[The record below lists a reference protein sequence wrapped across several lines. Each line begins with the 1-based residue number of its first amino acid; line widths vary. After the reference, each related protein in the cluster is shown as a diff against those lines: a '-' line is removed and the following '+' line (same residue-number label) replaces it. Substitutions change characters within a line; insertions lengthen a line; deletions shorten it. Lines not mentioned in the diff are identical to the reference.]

1 MAPAQVAAESCRS
14 VPVNLGQVAVPPPK
28 PPGVFSVAKNP
39 CLSGK
44 EYNPS
49 SINIFYMYA
58 YRYIYIY
65 VCIVLYLLCYIYV
78 YIYIYIYVYI
88 YMIIYAIYIY
98 NM

>member
-58 YRYIYIY
+58 YRYIYICVY
-65 VCIVLYLLCYIYV
+65 CFIFIVLYIRIYIYM
-78 YIYIYIYVYI
+78 YIYIYDHICNI
-88 YMIIYAIYIY
+88 HI
-98 NM
+98 

>member
-58 YRYIYIY
+58 YRYIYICVY
-65 VCIVLYLLCYIYV
+65 CFIFIVLYIR
-78 YIYIYIYVYI
+78 IYI
-88 YMIIYAIYIY
+88 YMIMYAIYIICRERDKTG
-98 NM
+98 